1 MSEPSTPL
9 MRQYSAIKKEHPN
22 ALLFFRLGDF
32 YELFFDDAI
41 LAARE
46 LQITLTSRNKEK
58 GVNIPMCGVP
68 YHAAE
73 GYIAK
78 LIRRGFKVA
87 VCEQVEDPRLAT
99 KLVRREVT
107 RVVTPGTAADSS
119 LNAEENNFLAAV
131 ATVGDRVGFA
141 ALDLST
147 GEFRATEFAGESA
160 GRRIQ
165 EELEQLRPKEMLYGS
180 SAPLLEHAS
189 STQLGSFATLN
200 GRDTPHS
207 TGTAPVARISGFGW
221 AETPLD
227 DWIFAPDHAIP
238 LVENH
243 FGVLSLEGFGLA
255 GKQAAASAAGAILYY
270 IRSTQRGTLDHVDR
284 IGFYERQNC
293 LVLDAVTVR
302 NLELI
307 EPLFAGTDAGVTLIR
322 CLDAT
327 ITPMGKR
334 LLRMWMLRPSLD
346 RTEIEARLDAVDVQ
360 VKDIV
365 GREELRRSLDGILDL
380 ERLLSRVTLETANP
394 RDVLALGASLGKLP
408 KVRGVLAGLLAPR
421 LAMLH
426 AAIDELGDLRG
437 KIESMLAPEPPLT
450 LNDGGVIAAGI
461 DKDLDELR
469 DLSHNSKQYLAQVET
484 RERERTGIGS
494 LKVKFNSIF
503 GYYIEISK
511 ANLHHAPT
519 DYERKQTLVNAER
532 FTTPELKEYE
542 SKILD
547 AQEKIVEIER
557 RLFAEL
563 RSAIAAEAKR
573 IRQTALALAEVDVLG
588 SLAHIAALRNYCRPK
603 FEADNSDQTADLEI
617 VEGRHPVIELQEMT
631 IGNDRFVPNDLF
643 LNSKTHNIVVLTGPN
658 MGGKSTYLRQAA
670 LIVIMA
676 QMGSFVPARSVRMG
690 IVDRVFTRI
699 GASDNVARGRS
710 TFMVEM
716 TETAAILHTATPRS
730 LILLDEVGRGTSTY
744 DGLAIAWAAVEYLHA
759 RVRAKTLFATHYFEL
774 TELAEQLSGVKNYH
788 VSVKE
793 TGGSVVFLRRVEPGA
808 ADRSYGIEVAK
819 LAGLPNE
826 VVVRAREVLAEHESS
841 EHRLSGHLTPG
852 SAPERPA
859 QLTIFTPLSQ
869 PVLEKLRE
877 ADLDRMTPLEALNLL
892 AELKK
897 ADWQKRWQ
905 RRTQLIH
912 ASGQLLI
919 VGFDGTEMSPRLA
932 SLLAK
937 IAPAGVILFARNI
950 KGVEQTHTLLRECQ
964 KCVAMPLFT
973 CVDLEGG
980 TVDRFR
986 NVLGTA
992 PSPAEV
998 FATGSRALYRKHGRV
1013 IGENCR
1019 ALGFNVDFAPVLD
1032 LAFAASRSVMSSRA
1046 VSDDPK
1052 QVVVYAREFLQGLR
1066 DAGVLGCGKHFPWAG

>member
-9 MRQYSAIKKEHPN
+9 MRQYAAIKKEHPN

-32 YELFFDDAI
+32 YELFFDDAV

-58 GVNIPMCGVP
+58 GVAIPMCGVP

-87 VCEQVEDPRLAT
+87 VCEQVEDPRLAK

-147 GEFRATEFAGESA
+147 GEFRATEFGGESA

-180 SAPLLEHAS
+180 SAPLFEERS
-189 STQLGSFATLN
+189 SGETGALAG
-200 GRDTPHS
+200 PHTEAGLS
-207 TGTAPVARISGFGW
+207 TGTAPVARISGGGW

-238 LVENH
+238 LLENH

-255 GKQAAASAAGAILYY
+255 GKRAAASAAGAILYY

-284 IGFYERQNC
+284 IGFYERQDC

-307 EPLFAGTDAGVTLIR
+307 EPLFAGTDAGVTLFR

-327 ITPMGKR
+327 VTPMGKR
-334 LLRMWMLRPSLD
+334 LLRTWMLRPSLD
-346 RTEIEARLDAVDVQ
+346 RTEIEGRLDSVEVQ
-360 VKDIV
+360 VKDTV
-365 GREELRRSLDGILDL
+365 RREELRRSLDGILDL
-380 ERLLSRVTLETANP
+380 ERLLSRVTLEAANP
-394 RDVLALGASLGKLP
+394 RDVLALAASLGRIP
-408 KVRGVLAGLLAPR
+408 KVRSVLNGLSASR
-421 LAMLH
+421 LGALLGL
-426 AAIDELGDLRG
+426 IDELGDLRQ
-437 KIESMLAPEPPLT
+437 KIDGTLVPEPPLT
-450 LNDGGVIAAGI
+450 LSDGGVIAAGV
-461 DKDLDELR
+461 DEDLDELR
-469 DLSHNSKQYLAQVET
+469 DLSRNSKQYLAQVET

-511 ANLHHAPT
+511 ANLHHAPA

-588 SLAHIAALRNYCRPK
+588 CLAHIAALRNYCRPQFDQK
-603 FEADNSDQTADLEI
+603 PDEAEKTKDVLDLEI
-617 VEGRHPVIELQEMT
+617 VEGRHPVIELQELA
-631 IGNDRFVPNDLF
+631 GSDRFIPNDLF
-643 LNSKTHNIVVLTGPN
+643 LDSSAHNIIVLTGPN

-676 QMGSFVPARSVRMG
+676 QMGSFVPARAVRLG

-716 TETAAILHTATPRS
+716 TETAAILHTATARS

-744 DGLAIAWAAVEYLHA
+744 DGLAIAWAAIEYLHG
-759 RVRAKTLFATHYFEL
+759 RVHAKTLFATHYFEL

-852 SAPERPA
+852 SSEAPERPT

-877 ADLDRMTPLEALNLL
+877 VDLDRLTPLEALNLL
-892 AELKK
+892 AELKR
-897 ADWQKRWQ
+897 Q
-905 RRTQLIH
+905 I
-912 ASGQLLI
+912 
-919 VGFDGTEMSPRLA
+919 E
-932 SLLAK
+932 
-937 IAPAGVILFARNI
+937 
-950 KGVEQTHTLLRECQ
+950 
-964 KCVAMPLFT
+964 
-973 CVDLEGG
+973 
-980 TVDRFR
+980 
-986 NVLGTA
+986 
-992 PSPAEV
+992 
-998 FATGSRALYRKHGRV
+998 
-1013 IGENCR
+1013 
-1019 ALGFNVDFAPVLD
+1019 
-1032 LAFAASRSVMSSRA
+1032 
-1046 VSDDPK
+1046 
-1052 QVVVYAREFLQGLR
+1052 
-1066 DAGVLGCGKHFPWAG
+1066 